1 MFPLIGY
8 SLFKSPLERFL
19 YVIMPGIKDTAN
31 QFSSGHGCNF
41 NFISEKTSEQ
51 VVNSLSHVNVTGPS
65 AIHGETTDINRP
77 ITDINSSMME
87 VDEREAKVL
96 EEFKDVREGNTS
108 KQFASLQP
116 RYVYT

>member
-1 MFPLIGY
+1 MSSCPVLKIQQINLVQGLAVILII
-8 SLFKSPLERFL
+8 SVKKRRN
-19 YVIMPGIKDTAN
+19 K
-31 QFSSGHGCNF
+31 F
-41 NFISEKTSEQ
+41 NG
-51 VVNSLSHVNVTGPS
+51 NSLSHVNVSGPS